1 MDKGVEIRYNGR
13 GSKLFVSKDLW
24 KLYIS
29 IINQGGL
36 LSHPNQQVW

>member
-13 GSKLFVSKDLW
+13 RRKLLMGKDLREF
-24 KLYIS
+24 YIS